1 MATVAW
7 ERALFVRTER
17 EARTEVLKKEH
28 GRTGRPRSQRI
39 EASYSQSGGPQIP
52 GTVCINLVMPT
63 KRKQSFHFPRTTLLF
78 EIERRCAFPDCDA
91 RNQIGLT
98 KQEAI
103 EYRGFDCFQ
112 CERWNEDRVSQLEL
126 PDSWAI
132 SN

>member
-1 MATVAW
+1 MHT
-7 ERALFVRTER
+7 R
-17 EARTEVLKKEH
+17 
-28 GRTGRPRSQRI
+28 
-39 EASYSQSGGPQIP
+39 
-52 GTVCINLVMPT
+52 
-63 KRKQSFHFPRTTLLF
+63 RKLSFRFPRATLLI
-78 EIERRCAFPDCDA
+78 EIDRRCAFPDCEA

-112 CERWNEDRVSQLEL
+112 CERWNEDRVSQSEL